1 MPYCVINKL
10 NELMSLDFP
19 SQLETPCPYLD
30 KTREA
35 LPPKAID
42 LIDEIIDHATNV
54 LGSRRHPTP
63 QQLRVMADNGYRLTT
78 DGATIGTAWKTG
90 VIHTPKGLINY
101 W

>member
-30 KTREA
+30 KTPTPLPAKA
-35 LPPKAID
+35 LD
-42 LIDEIIDHATNV
+42 LIDEIIDNAITV
-54 LGSRRHPTP
+54 LGSRRHPTQ

-78 DGATIGTAWKTG
+78 DGVTIGNAWKTG